1 MRNQRLI
8 WIGGF
13 FIALVLAGVVS
24 YYASGSPDG
33 LEKVAEE
40 YAFIGQAQDSV
51 NAGTPLNDYSVAGV
65 ENERASVG
73 IAGVIG
79 VLVTAA
85 VSFLIFGIARRRPA
99 NRVDSA

>member
-1 MRNQRLI
+1 MRQQRMI

-13 FIALVLAGVVS
+13 VIALLLAGVVS

-40 YAFIGQAQDSV
+40 YAFLGQAEDSI
-51 NAGTPLNDYSVAGV
+51 NAGTPLNDYAVSGV

-73 IAGVIG
+73 LAGILG
-79 VLVTAA
+79 VLVTAG
-85 VSFLIFGIARRRPA
+85 VSFLIFGLARRRTPRQTHA
-99 NRVDSA
+99 A